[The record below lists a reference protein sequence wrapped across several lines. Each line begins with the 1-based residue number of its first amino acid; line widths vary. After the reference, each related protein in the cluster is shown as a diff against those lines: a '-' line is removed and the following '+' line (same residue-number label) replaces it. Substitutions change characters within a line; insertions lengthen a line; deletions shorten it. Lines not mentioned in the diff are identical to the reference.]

1 MSVQFMILD
10 IAAYLLRPRPGDG
23 YATPSHWHGLSRIE
37 LDSSTDLAKFF
48 SQSNQFDKHDHVQ
61 VFRDAR
67 SEMSMRPQTKILQM
81 SLQQTHIE
89 DDMSTISRRN
99 SFDSEAVSLVKM

>member
-1 MSVQFMILD
+1 MSTTSK
-10 IAAYLLRPRPGDG
+10 LLRPRLEDE

-37 LDSSTDLAKFF
+37 LDSSTDLAEFF

-61 VFRDAR
+61 AFRDAR
-67 SEMSMRPQTKILQM
+67 SKMSMRLQTRILQM

-89 DDMSTISRRN
+89 DDMSTISKRD
-99 SFDSEAVSLVKM
+99 SFDSEAVSLVET